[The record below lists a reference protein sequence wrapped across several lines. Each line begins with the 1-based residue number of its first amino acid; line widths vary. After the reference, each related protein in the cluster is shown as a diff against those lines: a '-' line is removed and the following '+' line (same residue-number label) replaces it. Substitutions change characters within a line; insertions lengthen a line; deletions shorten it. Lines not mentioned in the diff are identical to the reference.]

1 MEKNIVL
8 SDENFKQVYKKIVNM
23 AFALI
28 NSNSSLKLF
37 IEEKPSIKADIE
49 KIILE
54 VLADYKKNRIP
65 IKIAEENK
73 KFIKVANPVLG
84 PAAQAAGA
92 TLPAAGAATGT
103 GAAAG
108 GAGGFARMMGNFGSN
123 SNSAEAVEKLLKGEW
138 QGLIDLLPGNNI
150 LKVIFKK
157 AISVVDRAIKQ
168 QFNPEFIRRLYI
180 LNTMQDI
187 AKKKEPFQYSASAFQ
202 KVLDQ
207 KGYKGQEHSRGAYD
221 TRSGTI
227 DKEIEDYKKIHP
239 KDFEKGFSEYDDPAL
254 KERLKK
260 KSFNE
265 TQVRTSQAE
274 FKKLNKSEKT
284 DEVYET
290 LVKLTPQWTE
300 ENLKQALLKVAER
313 NDLTDEQKQ
322 QGMIQALEPYRKSI
336 QPLHNYLQKIKSTKK

>member
-108 GAGGFARMMGNFGSN
+108 GAGAYGTTPCLGRGAVA
-123 SNSAEAVEKLLKGEW
+123 SAE
-138 QGLIDLLPGNNI
+138 
-150 LKVIFKK
+150 
-157 AISVVDRAIKQ
+157 
-168 QFNPEFIRRLYI
+168 
-180 LNTMQDI
+180 
-187 AKKKEPFQYSASAFQ
+187 
-202 KVLDQ
+202 
-207 KGYKGQEHSRGAYD
+207 QEHRRGEQGDHQDCA
-221 TRSGTI
+221 TAG
-227 DKEIEDYKKIHP
+227 
-239 KDFEKGFSEYDDPAL
+239 GFSRRISPVGAAPT
-254 KERLKK
+254 RHACW
-260 KSFNE
+260 
-265 TQVRTSQAE
+265 R
-274 FKKLNKSEKT
+274 
-284 DEVYET
+284 
-290 LVKLTPQWTE
+290 
-300 ENLKQALLKVAER
+300 
-313 NDLTDEQKQ
+313 
-322 QGMIQALEPYRKSI
+322 SI
-336 QPLHNYLQKIKSTKK
+336 AGVIGW